1 MKKMSLLIIQTDFEY
16 FIKNPNTNP
25 IWKYDN
31 IEVYISSNFIHS
43 YTKQYNKISKEIE
56 QLWKCFRN
64 VSYGLDKRKVFSK
77 AGNDGIFLISTNSK
91 KYDNKMVKTIKNY
104 YGDWNNNTFVKE
116 FDFLERKK
124 AIPVRVVAHPNRLR
138 IRPIGFIVNCENIQ
152 KLVLTD
158 IIVEK
163 I

>member
-1 MKKMSLLIIQTDFEY
+1 MNLLKIQTDFEG
-16 FIKNPNTNP
+16 FIENPNNDP

-31 IEVYISSNFIHS
+31 IEVYISSNFINS
-43 YTKQYNKISKEIE
+43 YNKQYNKISKEIE

-64 VSYGLDKRKVFSK
+64 ISYGLNKQKVFSK

-91 KYDNKMVKTIKNY
+91 KYNNKMVKTIKNY
-104 YGDWNNNTFVKE
+104 HTNWNNNKFIKE
-116 FDFLERKK
+116 FDFLDNKK

-138 IRPIGFIVNCENIQ
+138 IRPIGFIIKDINIQ